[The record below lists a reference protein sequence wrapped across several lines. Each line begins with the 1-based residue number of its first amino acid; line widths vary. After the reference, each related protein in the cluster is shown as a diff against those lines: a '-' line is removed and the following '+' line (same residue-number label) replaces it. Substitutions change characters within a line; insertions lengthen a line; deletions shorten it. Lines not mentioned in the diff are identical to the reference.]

1 VAARRILSRENAVS
15 TAAKKPVLSHSLTG
29 PQKAALVIVTMG
41 REAAAEV
48 FRNMRQEDIE
58 ALTSQV
64 ARLGDIESEMRDA
77 ILGEFDEMMMA
88 NSYLTEG
95 GLEVARDI
103 LFQALGQDRAMEVL
117 ERIQQSEASAGAF
130 QKLTNVDGQQLV
142 NLIQGEHP
150 QTISLILGQLKAKQA
165 ASVLVALPAEV
176 QPDVISRM
184 ATMGQSSPE
193 MVAEIEGVLKQ
204 HISTMTRT
212 TSTQGGGVNV
222 VAEILNLVDRSTEK
236 NILGVMEREN
246 PDLAIQIKN
255 LMFVFEDILHLGDR
269 EIQRVLKDV
278 DSRDLA
284 VALKLASEDV
294 KNKIFSNLSQRAA
307 EMLKDELDFL
317 GPVRLK
323 NVEDAQRR
331 VVEIVRK
338 LDEGGEIHISRGGA
352 GEELIV

>member
-1 VAARRILSRENAVS
+1 VDHAAAVKS
-15 TAAKKPVLSHSLTG
+15 ALAHNLTG

-41 REAAAEV
+41 QEAAAEV

-58 ALTSQV
+58 ILTSQV
-64 ARLGDIESEMRDA
+64 ARLGDVSADTRDTV
-77 ILGEFDEMMMA
+77 LEEFDEMMMA

-95 GLEVARDI
+95 GLEVAKGI

-117 ERIQQSEASAGAF
+117 EKIQKTEESAGAF
-130 QKLTNVDGQQLV
+130 QKLNDVDEKQLV

-150 QTISLILGQLKAKQA
+150 QTISLILGQLKAQQA
-165 ASVLVALPAEV
+165 AGVLVALPAEV
-176 QPDVISRM
+176 QPDVMSRM
-184 ATMGQSSPE
+184 ATMGQISPE
-193 MVAEIEGVLKQ
+193 MVAEIEGVLRQ
-204 HISTMTRT
+204 HISAMTRT
-212 TSTQGGGVNV
+212 KSSQAGGVNV

-255 LMFVFEDILHLGDR
+255 LMFVFEDVLHLGDR

-284 VALKLASEDV
+284 VALKLASEEV
-294 KNKIFSNLSQRAA
+294 KAKIFANLSQRAA

-331 VVEIVRK
+331 IVDTVRR
-338 LDEGGEIHISRGGA
+338 LDEGGEIHISRGGK